1 MHFGDRMSLS
11 ELTDPRAVQAA
22 LDEFDALG
30 RSAFLAKYGFGRSRE
45 YMVRLPDGRLYD
57 SKAIVGAAHGFQFP
71 DRGPLNWES
80 FTGGENT
87 VERKLRDLGFEVV
100 RIGEDWSRE
109 EVDLVVADYFEML
122 RLESAQQAFNK
133 KAHNRALRQYLRS
146 RSSASIE
153 LKHQNISAALDELDL
168 PFIQGYK
175 PRSNMQSMLREAV
188 QAYIRDNSDSLARS
202 LDELQASMPTGR
214 QPYVAALVAAPPG
227 RPASINKRPRLPR
240 KLDFAAR
247 DEANRKLGREG
258 EQWTVGFEQ
267 HRLTDLGRSD
277 LGLRVDWVADR
288 LGDGAGHDIS
298 SFDDTDEQV
307 RYIEVK
313 TTNAGPET
321 AFVVSQNEV
330 SFSNDV
336 GEAFCLYRVFQFRAQ
351 PKLYILRGSLE
362 QAFALT
368 PMEYRARLKEIV

>member
-1 MHFGDRMSLS
+1 MSLS
-11 ELTDPRAVQAA
+11 ELSDPKAVQAA
-22 LDEFDALG
+22 LEEFDALG
-30 RSAFLAKYGFGRSRE
+30 RPAFLAKYGFGRARE
-45 YMVRLPDGRLYD
+45 YMLRLPDGGLYD

-71 DRGPLNWES
+71 DRGPLKSES

-87 VERKLRDLGFEVV
+87 VERKLRDLGFDVV
-100 RIGEDWSRE
+100 RIGENWSRE

-122 RLESAQQAFNK
+122 RLEAAQQAFNK
-133 KAHNRALRQYLRS
+133 KAHNRALQQHLRS
-146 RSSASIE
+146 RSAGSIE

-175 PRSNMQSMLREAV
+175 PRFNMQGMLRDAV
-188 QAYIRDNSDSLARS
+188 QTYIRDNPDILAHS
-202 LDELQASMPTGR
+202 LDELQASMPAGQ
-214 QPYVAALVAAPPG
+214 QPYLAALVDAPPG
-227 RPASINKRPRLPR
+227 KPTNSSKRPRLPR
-240 KLDFAAR
+240 KLDFASR

-258 EQWTVGFEQ
+258 ELWTVGFEQ

-277 LGLRVDWVADR
+277 LSLRVDWVADR

-298 SFDDTDEQV
+298 SFEDAEEQV

-330 SFSNDV
+330 SFSNEV

-368 PMEYRARLKEIV
+368 PMEYRARLKAMV